1 MANITAAMV
10 QELRQITGAGM
21 VECKKALTECDGDM
35 EKAKDYLRKKGLA
48 TASKKAGRIA
58 AEGMVHAYIHGGG
71 RIGVLLE
78 VNIETDFAARTDDFK
93 DLVHQIALHIA
104 AFSPQYVRREEVP
117 PEVIAHER
125 EIYIEQLRNEGKPDK
140 VIEKIVEGKI
150 NKFYSEVCLM
160 DQPFAFDTK
169 ITITDMVNNVTAK
182 IGEKISVRRFVRW
195 ELGEGLEKRVY
206 DLAKDVAAEM
216 NK

>member
-21 VECKKALTECDGDM
+21 MECKKALAECDGDM

-206 DLAKDVAAEM
+206 DLAKDVASEM